1 MLAFSVTA
9 GAHLGRRRRATLAA
23 LTRYGEALGAT
34 FQVADDLLDAEGD
47 AAKLGKRTGKD
58 ADRNKAT
65 FVQALGLAGAKAE
78 RDRLVAARARSAGRS
93 AAWRARRGP

>member
-1 MLAFSVTA
+1 MS
-9 GAHLGRRRRATLAA
+9 
-23 LTRYGEALGAT
+23 RYGEALGAT
-34 FQVADDLLDAEGD
+34 FQIADDLLDAEGD

-78 RDRLVAARARSAGRS
+78 RHRLTAMALEALAEAKLGDRAAGLEQ
-93 AAWRARRGP
+93 AALFAAKRVS